1 MEKIKLSDN
10 IKLLNQ
16 GTYGCVFKKGIT
28 CDGMVDEE
36 NTISKIVEHDITSEN
51 ETNIGKKIMNIS
63 DYSYYFAPILQTCE
77 IDMTNMESEELNKCK
92 IIQSNKNKKHLKFQM
107 NKIAYIGN
115 KNILTYL
122 LDLLENENKIKNFS
136 TEFFNIFIRL
146 LEGYSLLHKQEI
158 IHMDVKAN
166 NLIVN
171 EKKSPII
178 IDFGISFDIGELTE
192 AKELDTDK
200 ETYYDL
206 LNDIFFNPED
216 KYQYWCFDIF
226 VINYAMN
233 NVLFDTKNRRIN
245 DMPVNIDDLIK
256 CADIYFG
263 SNNGIIHLL
272 EENEK
277 QSMKENHL
285 TYLKEMSNYD
295 DQTKINNTMWM
306 HVIGKL
312 LENAKT
318 WDIYGLIITYLEIFN
333 ILKIKEQKDK
343 VEYLQTF
350 YKLLKTYMKEIPT
363 KRMSTEELNKVI
375 TTQLQSITTKERHE
389 TTESLKKVLESP
401 QHVFDRNQNVQLSV
415 ERSNN
420 TELKK

>member
-1 MEKIKLSDN
+1 
-10 IKLLNQ
+10 
-16 GTYGCVFKKGIT
+16 
-28 CDGMVDEE
+28 
-36 NTISKIVEHDITSEN
+36 
-51 ETNIGKKIMNIS
+51 
-63 DYSYYFAPILQTCE
+63 
-77 IDMTNMESEELNKCK
+77 
-92 IIQSNKNKKHLKFQM
+92 
-107 NKIAYIGN
+107 
-115 KNILTYL
+115 
-122 LDLLENENKIKNFS
+122 
-136 TEFFNIFIRL
+136 
-146 LEGYSLLHKQEI
+146 
-158 IHMDVKAN
+158 
-166 NLIVN
+166 
-171 EKKSPII
+171 
-178 IDFGISFDIGELTE
+178 
-192 AKELDTDK
+192 
-200 ETYYDL
+200 
-206 LNDIFFNPED
+206 
-216 KYQYWCFDIF
+216 
-226 VINYAMN
+226 
-233 NVLFDTKNRRIN
+233 
-245 DMPVNIDDLIK
+245 MPVNIDDLIK

-277 QSMKENHL
+277 QAMKENHL
-285 TYLKEMSNYD
+285 TYLKEISNYD
-295 DQTKINNTMWM
+295 KQTETNNTMWV

-420 TELKK
+420 TKLKK